1 VDHFYPACNDFGLRT
16 NLLGHKTYLTSA
28 MICFNNYM
36 LEVGPKL
43 TYLKTTNSDDQFFS
57 VEMTR
62 RIRKAATR
70 NSSPGIIPL
79 S

>member
-1 VDHFYPACNDFGLRT
+1 
-16 NLLGHKTYLTSA
+16 
-28 MICFNNYM
+28 MICFNNYK

-43 TYLKTTNSDDQFFS
+43 TYLKTTNSYDQFFS

-62 RIRKAATR
+62 RIRKTATR